1 MARREPG
8 AIEARRGR
16 GDLAGIILFC
26 VALLLFAA
34 LFSFD
39 RFDLA
44 ANRVPPNDP
53 AHNLIGRFGAS
64 MAYWLFLYFG
74 AGAYLLPV
82 LVLGFAVAH
91 FLSEADYL
99 KRKWPWAI
107 LLVLV

>member
-8 AIEARRGR
+8 AFEARRGR
-16 GDLAGIILFC
+16 GDLLGIILFG

-53 AHNLIGRFGAS
+53 AHNWIGRFGAS

-82 LVLGFAVAH
+82 LVMGFALAT
-91 FLSEADYL
+91 F
-99 KRKWPWAI
+99 
-107 LLVLV
+107 